1 MPLERPEFFAIMA
14 SFASG
19 VTVVTTTY
27 EGRPSGLTVSAFA
40 SLSADPMLILVSIDK
55 RVSTH
60 DILHASGTF
69 AVNILAEHQADLS
82 TRFAAKVED
91 KFAGLSYRLGAHGQ
105 PLLEDTLAFV
115 ECRTISHL
123 PGGDHTIFVGEVLDG
138 GTREGRPLLYYRR
151 GYHTLAEGEG

>member
-1 MPLERPEFFAIMA
+1 MPLERPEFFAIMS

-19 VTVVTTTY
+19 VTVVTTAHA
-27 EGRPSGLTVSAFA
+27 GRPVGLTVSAFA
-40 SLSADPMLILVSIDK
+40 SLSVEPMLVLISIDK

-60 DILHASGTF
+60 ETLQASGLF

-91 KFAGLSYRLGAHGQ
+91 KFAGLTYRLGAHGQ
-105 PLLEDTLAFV
+105 PLLEDTLAFI
-115 ECRTISHL
+115 ECRTVALL

-138 GTREGRPLLYYRR
+138 GTREGRPLLYFRR
-151 GYHTLAEGEG
+151 AYHSLAEG